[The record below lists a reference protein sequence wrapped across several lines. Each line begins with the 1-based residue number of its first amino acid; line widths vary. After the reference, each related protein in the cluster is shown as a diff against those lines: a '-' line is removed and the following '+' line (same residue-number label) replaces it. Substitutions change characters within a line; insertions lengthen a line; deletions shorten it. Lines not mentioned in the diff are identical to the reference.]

1 MSFKRRSLTLAL
13 KALATVAHSV
23 GWRGCAHGIKNR
35 ERFFRPFCITS
46 AFSPGAAGAGAACVV
61 AQDDATPS
69 TATSPMRRFA
79 VGDATCALRA
89 GRDRGSYGRGSNHP
103 NHVQQPT
110 GHGRADRPSTGT
122 HQTRRRKCAS
132 VRSDNSAPNRRG
144 TLRRQVGRRKV
155 LMSLVAG
162 LGFSAPNPQWLP
174 ATPLPLDITSADR

>member
-89 GRDRGSYGRGSNHP
+89 ERDRGSYGRGSNHP

-122 HQTRRRKCAS
+122 HQTRRRTQP
-132 VRSDNSAPNRRG
+132 V
-144 TLRRQVGRRKV
+144 
-155 LMSLVAG
+155 SLVPFWIPQ
-162 LGFSAPNPQWLP
+162 LRDDQQPELTSLRPEHRRRTKREPFSGG
-174 ATPLPLDITSADR
+174 S